1 MARTVS
7 LHKKDIVLNRE
18 NLNKI
23 LEKRGMTFVSFYEKV
38 SDRYG
43 LDLTYK
49 GFMSLMSNRSSW
61 KLLYAFAMTDVLN
74 ISVNDIFDVVDVD
87 IEKKIKEKEEWKD
100 KYERKKNR

>member
-74 ISVNDIFDVVDVD
+74 ISVKDIFDVVDVD